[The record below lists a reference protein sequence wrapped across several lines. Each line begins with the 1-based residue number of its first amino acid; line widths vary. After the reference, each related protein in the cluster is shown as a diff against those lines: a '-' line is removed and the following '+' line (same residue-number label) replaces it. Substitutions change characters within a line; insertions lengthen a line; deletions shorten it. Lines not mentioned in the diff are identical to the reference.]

1 VKIAFHSFSD
11 IGNPHTYIPPDES
24 RLLQVK
30 VKKSDSSKFNFT
42 EWWKVREGE
51 ILREPFDVGDEV
63 TAALLRAV
71 EMVGAFIHFPV
82 QYSNHRYSSKLGP
95 SFVLR

>member
-1 VKIAFHSFSD
+1 MKIAFHSFSD
-11 IGNPHTYIPPDES
+11 ISNPGTYIAPDGS

-30 VKKSDSSKFNFT
+30 VETSDASKFNFT

-63 TAALLRAV
+63 TAALLSAV
-71 EMVGAFIHFPV
+71 EMVFAFIHLLV
-82 QYSNHRYSSKLGP
+82 QYLNQYCSSKLVP
-95 SFVLR
+95 SFVLG